1 MFQTCLFIFRVISRG
16 VEANLATLDIF
27 GPGRVDKLY
36 FSFSSKPQWA
46 PFLRRLGLFIG
57 MKNYNRDRGASD

>member
-46 PFLRRLGLFIG
+46 PFFEAVRFIHRHE
-57 MKNYNRDRGASD
+57 KLQS